1 MHIQAENGSRLGVLL
16 TLKYQSRLDP
26 GVSFTQ
32 AVGVAWHCIPL
43 TLQQITLTHW
53 CGLIPIMGSLKKRR
67 KAKINKHKR
76 RKKLRAHRHKKRTW
90 QK

>member
-1 MHIQAENGSRLGVLL
+1 LTPLAPSR
-16 TLKYQSRLDP
+16 RLDWFALRNLHLQAFAAEYLLELF
-26 GVSFTQ
+26 SRFT
-32 AVGVAWHCIPL
+32 VI
-43 TLQQITLTHW
+43 
-53 CGLIPIMGSLKKRR
+53 IMGSLKKRR